1 MVHFR
6 FVNAFSFY
14 KPSAVSYLPQ
24 SCHCDIILETN
35 FLFLLH
41 FYFSTVKLTKLN
53 ALISLVSVRPLL
65 KGNAML
71 QRERLEGEDLLDV

>member
-24 SCHCDIILETN
+24 SCHCDIILQKY
-35 FLFLLH
+35 FRFLLH
-41 FYFSTVKLTKLN
+41 FYFSTDKVN
-53 ALISLVSVRPLL
+53 
-65 KGNAML
+65 
-71 QRERLEGEDLLDV
+71 

>member
-24 SCHCDIILETN
+24 SCHCDIILEKY
-35 FLFLLH
+35 FRFLLH
-41 FYFSTVKLTKLN
+41 FYFSTDKVN
-53 ALISLVSVRPLL
+53 
-65 KGNAML
+65 
-71 QRERLEGEDLLDV
+71 